1 MTLNRSHSCESER
14 HPQGDST
21 TGEVVGRVH
30 RQGRIRIQPGDRL
43 PSVTLHSTGNR
54 DIDLAAEAAVSH
66 VIIFFYP
73 GDREGLRYPE
83 LAGCTAE
90 ACSFRD
96 HRSTLHRLGA
106 VEFGVSLQ
114 STERQRRFVEREHL
128 NIELLSDEQ
137 KMLVNAL
144 GVPLWVSQAGEEFVV
159 RTTVVVAKGGR
170 MTAVFEDVAVDG
182 HVEAVIEALRWL

>member
-1 MTLNRSHSCESER
+1 MTLNRSHSGESER
-14 HPQGDST
+14 HPQGEGT

-30 RQGRIRIQPGDRL
+30 RQGRIRIRPGDRF

-54 DIDLAAEAAVSH
+54 DIDLAAEAAVYH

-73 GDREGLRYPE
+73 GDREELRYPE

-106 VEFGVSLQ
+106 VVFGVSLQ

-128 NIELLSDEQ
+128 SIELLSDEQ
-137 KMLVNAL
+137 KMLANAL
-144 GVPLWVSQAGEEFVV
+144 GIPLWVSQAGEEFIA
-159 RTTVVVAKGGR
+159 RATVVVAKGGR
-170 MTAVFEDVAVDG
+170 VAAVFEDAIVDG
-182 HVEAVIEALRWL
+182 HVEAVIEVVRRL